1 MNRFDRC
8 AYRRFAALF
17 VAVVCAT
24 PPALLAQEL
33 VITTGTDLGGF
44 PQWAPVVIFPDVS
57 GAPADPPR
65 NYVTALNPAPIQ
77 LSTHGLA
84 LVSAN
89 RALTTQIS
97 PPGINL
103 IDTPTSTLIDNF
115 KLPDPA
121 PNVHYDGLGTLAV
134 NPARTQVLALT
145 DLSTLWVI
153 PAPFDHT
160 APVTMVALP
169 SGGGTAQTRGIA
181 FDATTGRA
189 YLALHTGI
197 AVLDPP
203 YTSIAFTIPSSNG
216 TSLIG
221 GIALS
226 PDGATLVATRGL
238 SSSAFASDVRIFHA
252 PFSAASVPQVLTI
265 PGASPDGLTFTPDG
279 HKVLVVESNPQ
290 TPPMLPRVYAI
301 SAPYSSA
308 SSVDT
313 LSFDTGGTHDGFEDI
328 DISADG
334 QLAALSG
341 NSAGQNDPLIL
352 LKAPFTAGG
361 FSFVKY
367 DIPPIGAPY
376 DQPGRGAGTARF
388 WSTAILPTPDVQMWV
403 DLSAQGSENAANQG
417 GVRINEGNSGTS
429 DALIPVNLSGPS
441 TKTVTVHYATSEYAP
456 LTSGA
461 ATAADND
468 YIPASGTLTF
478 APGETQK
485 NIVVKV
491 VGDTKYEL
499 DEGLIVTISNPVN
512 ATIVGSTPGFADTA
526 TLVILNDDAVIPFAI
541 LTTALPDGVTGVPYS
556 FQLTGQGLAPL
567 KWSAFDLPYPLT
579 VDPVSGIISG
589 IPINPGTVS
598 VQISLTEGANYFT
611 GSKFLN
617 LTVTGPAIPYV
628 TLNPNP
634 LTFASRAVGS
644 TSPALSTEI
653 QNNSAVDLVLGNPIA
668 SIPPGSDF
676 ALSSGPAACTPGQTV
691 KSTFGCNLYFTFT
704 PQAAGTRTLNLPI
717 ASNAPASTLTL
728 TGVGTGGGVPSIGAI
743 SRKVHGTAGTFDL
756 PLSAVPTNPTTEP
769 RIGPNHTIVVPF
781 ASTVTA
787 ATVTI
792 TEGVAT
798 AGTPTFSGNAV
809 IVPLTGVK
817 DQQYVTLTLTNVATS
832 GGTVSGSVRVGFL
845 MGDVNQN
852 RVVTVSDLAQVNA
865 QLAQFVTQANFL
877 KDVNAS
883 GTLSVA
889 DKALTTFN
897 LTRNLPAP

>member
-1 MNRFDRC
+1 MNLIDHT
-8 AYRRFAALF
+8 YRRLASLLL
-17 VAVVCAT
+17 VLVCAT
-24 PPALLAQEL
+24 PAALLAQEL
-33 VITTGTDLGGF
+33 VVTTGTDA
-44 PQWAPVVIFPDVS
+44 QWAPVVIFPDVS
-57 GAPADPPR
+57 GAPANPPR
-65 NYVTALNPAPIQ
+65 NYVTPLVPFA

-84 LVSAN
+84 LLSAN

-103 IDTPTSTLIDNF
+103 IDTPTATRIDNF
-115 KLPDPA
+115 SLPDPA
-121 PNVHYDGLGTLAV
+121 LNVHYDGIGTLAL

-145 DLSTLWVI
+145 GLSTLWVI
-153 PAPFDHT
+153 SAPFDHT
-160 APVTMVALP
+160 AAVTMVTLP
-169 SGGGTAQTRGIA
+169 SGGSTAQTRAIA
-181 FDATTGRA
+181 FDQATGRA
-189 YLALHTGI
+189 YLVLEAGI

-216 TSLIG
+216 VNGEFGPING
-221 GIALS
+221 AIALS
-226 PDGATLVATRGL
+226 PDSATLVATRGL
-238 SSSAFASDVRIFHA
+238 GSSGYAADVRIFHA

-265 PGASPDGLTFTPDG
+265 PVAGASLDGLTFTPDG
-279 HKVLVVESNPQ
+279 NKVLVVESMTQ
-290 TPPMLPRVYAI
+290 TAPKLPRVYAI
-301 SAPYSSA
+301 SSPYSSA

-313 LSFDTGGTHDGFEDI
+313 LSFDTGGTHAGFEDI

-341 NSAGQNDPLIL
+341 GSGGNNEPLIL
-352 LKAPFTAGG
+352 LKAPFTAAG

-367 DIPPIGAPY
+367 DVPAIWAPY
-376 DQPGRGAGTARF
+376 DQPGRGNGTARF
-388 WSTAILPTPDVQMWV
+388 WTAAIAAPDAQVWV
-403 DLSAQGSENAANQG
+403 DISALGSENAGNQG

-499 DEGLIVTISNPVN
+499 NEGLIVTISNPMN
-512 ATIVGSTPGFADTA
+512 ATIVGSTPGFGDTA

-541 LTTALPDGVTGVPYS
+541 LTTALPAGVTGVPYS
-556 FQLTGQGLAPL
+556 FQVTGQGLTPL
-567 KWSAFDLPYPLT
+567 KWSAFNLPYPLA

-598 VQISLTEGANYFT
+598 VQISLTEGLNYST
-611 GSKFLN
+611 VSKFLN
-617 LTVTGPAIPYV
+617 LTITGSAIPYV
-628 TLNPNP
+628 TTDPNP

-653 QNNSAVDLVLGNPIA
+653 KNNSAVDLVLGNPIA

-676 ALSSGPAACTPGQTV
+676 ALSSGFAACSPGQV
-691 KSTFGCNLYFTFT
+691 IKSTFGCNLWFTFT

-728 TGVGTGGGVPSIGAI
+728 TGVGTGGGVLPVSAV
-743 SRKVHGTAGTFDL
+743 SRKVHGAAGTYDV
-756 PLSAVPTNPTTEP
+756 PLSLVLTNPTTEP
-769 RIGPNHTIVVPF
+769 RMGPTHTIVIPF
-781 ASTVTA
+781 ASAVTA
-787 ATVTI
+787 ATATI
-792 TEGVAT
+792 TEGIAT
-798 AGTPTFSGNAV
+798 AGTPTFSGNSV
-809 IVPLTGVK
+809 IVPLTGVA
-817 DQQYVTLTLTNVATS
+817 DQQYVTIALSNVATAA
-832 GGTVSGSVRVGFL
+832 GTGNGSVRIGFL
-845 MGDVNQN
+845 LGDVNQN
-852 RVVTVSDLAQVNA
+852 RVVTVADLGLVNA
-865 QLAQFVTQANFL
+865 QLAQFVTQSNFI
-877 KDVNAS
+877 KDVNVS

-889 DKALTTFN
+889 DRAFTQGN